1 LNGKQEKLKKRES
14 NLVSRGYK
22 AVDEGREK
30 KADRLLKRAAK
41 VENRVIRNT
50 DKQMMT
56 PKKGGLKDKLNA
68 ATERMNAGRQAKL
81 SAKSDIA
88 YNQGNIKK
96 GAKLEMRSKKVALR
110 SEKRQTVSDAK
121 KTQKIGKMLGEAAP
135 KLMMK
140 STSTPMNRP
149 QTGELDFNNTPRL
162 GNRLTPIGKIESK
175 YIPDDFKKDV
185 KRYKNQ

>member
-1 LNGKQEKLKKRES
+1 MKDKLERLQKRES

-50 DKQMMT
+50 DKKMMT

-121 KTQKIGKMLGEAAP
+121 KAMKNGTVP

-149 QTGELDFNNTPRL
+149 QTGELDYKDTPRL
-162 GNRLTPIGKIESK
+162 GNRLTPMNSVKS
-175 YIPDDFKKDV
+175 YKK
-185 KRYKNQ
+185 Q

>member
-1 LNGKQEKLKKRES
+1 MKDKLERLQKRES

-56 PKKGGLKDKLNA
+56 SKKGGLKDKLNA

-96 GAKLEMRSKKVALR
+96 GAKLEMKSKKVALR

-121 KTQKIGKMLGEAAP
+121 KAMKNGTVP

-149 QTGELDFNNTPRL
+149 ETGELGFENTPRL
-162 GNRLTPIGKIESK
+162 TNRLTRVNKS
-175 YIPDDFKKDV
+175 
-185 KRYKNQ
+185 YKTKFF